1 MTSPHRPRVL
11 VVDDEEAI
19 LETMAFT
26 FEDDY
31 EVYTSNDARSALELL
46 DEKGPFAVV
55 LTDQRMPNMD
65 GVQFLTEVCRRH
77 TATVRMILT
86 GFSDMQAIIQAINDG
101 HVYAYISKPWEPE
114 HLKQVMKQAVDHYE
128 LTVENE
134 RLVTDLRRANVFLEA
149 VMDQLDT
156 GALAVDA
163 AGVIQAVNRPA
174 RCYLA
179 LAGDLHDRP
188 LKDVLERH
196 GLEEIGGA
204 AYRVAGDDAV
214 RSDDVEVRIGDQV
227 RRLRITSQIL
237 GDGAGD
243 PFGRVIFFR
252 EVSHE
257 SLLRRFDELL
267 SEVVQT
273 GGKREKLE
281 QVRDQLPGIAA
292 KVQGSRI
299 DSPGMSE
306 LADRVSRTL
315 TAIENWLDVDDAL
328 AREDFPD
335 SQLLQDRMRIAS
347 ARWPLQDEIPER
359 VGDLG
364 RRVEEY
370 YESGENPKQRAL

>member
-1 MTSPHRPRVL
+1 
-11 VVDDEEAI
+11 
-19 LETMAFT
+19 
-26 FEDDY
+26 
-31 EVYTSNDARSALELL
+31 
-46 DEKGPFAVV
+46 
-55 LTDQRMPNMD
+55 
-65 GVQFLTEVCRRH
+65 
-77 TATVRMILT
+77 
-86 GFSDMQAIIQAINDG
+86 
-101 HVYAYISKPWEPE
+101 
-114 HLKQVMKQAVDHYE
+114 MKQAVDHYE

-174 RCYLA
+174 RDYLA
-179 LAGDLHDRP
+179 LAGDLRGRP

-196 GLEEIGGA
+196 SLAAVARA
-204 AYRVAGDDAV
+204 AYLIAGDDAV
-214 RSDDVEVRIGDQV
+214 RYDDVEVRIDDQV
-227 RRLRITSQIL
+227 RRLRIRSQTL
-237 GDGAGD
+237 GDGSGG
-243 PFGRVIFFR
+243 PFGRVIFCQ

-257 SLLRRFDELL
+257 PLLRRFGELL
-267 SEVVQT
+267 SEVVQK
-273 GGKREKLE
+273 GGERGKLERVRDQLPGIAAKVQQGERGKLE

-315 TAIENWLDVDDAL
+315 TAVENWLEVDDAL

-335 SQLLQDRMRIAS
+335 SQLLQDRMRIAT
-347 ARWPLQDEIPER
+347 ARWPLPDEVPQR
-359 VGDLG
+359 VRDLG

-370 YESGENPKQRAL
+370 HESGENSKQRAL

>member
-1 MTSPHRPRVL
+1 MTSPHPPRVL

-46 DEKGPFAVV
+46 DEKSPFAVV

-77 TATVRMILT
+77 PATVRMILT

-101 HVYAYISKPWEPE
+101 HVYAYITKPWEPE
-114 HLKQVMKQAVDHYE
+114 HLKQVMKQAADHYE

-174 RCYLA
+174 RDYLA
-179 LAGDLHDRP
+179 LAGDLRGRP

-196 GLEEIGGA
+196 SLAAVAGA
-204 AYRVAGDDAV
+204 AYLIAGNDAV
-214 RSDDVEVRIGDQV
+214 RSDDVEVRNDDQV
-227 RRLRITSQIL
+227 RRLRIRSQTL
-237 GDGAGD
+237 GDGNGG
-243 PFGRVIFFR
+243 PFGRVLFCQ

-257 SLLRRFDELL
+257 PLLRRFSELL
-267 SEVVQT
+267 SEVVQ
-273 GGKREKLE
+273 KRGERSKLE

-315 TAIENWLDVDDAL
+315 TAVENWLEVDDAL

-335 SQLLQDRMRIAS
+335 SQLLQDRMRIAT
-347 ARWPLQDEIPER
+347 ARWPLPDEVPER
-359 VGDLG
+359 VRDLG

-370 YESGENPKQRAL
+370 HETGENPKQRAL